1 MLQLCRVEVPDS
13 GGNTARVLRLGRIFR
28 VFWSKYQTNR
38 LEALHLAAAGGH
50 LGVVHALLS
59 RQVETLSIFLVSFFF
74 LQFVAVFFD
83 PVNLCKFGFL
93 TPLSITGT
101 IGGFAES
108 AKRSQ

>member
-59 RQVETLSIFLVSFFF
+59 RQVMLTVETQMPWRILSISF
-74 LQFVAVFFD
+74 
-83 PVNLCKFGFL
+83 
-93 TPLSITGT
+93 PL
-101 IGGFAES
+101 
-108 AKRSQ
+108 